1 MGTKEKTVRVKVF
14 NRVLR
19 VELDLPRGRYTQF
32 EFVEPKDGWDIEFQD
47 DVLEFEEGS
56 RLVLDWPENSPLGTL
71 SLCVERWY
79 DYVYKKALWGKNIPL
94 AVLQPSPT
102 KGEPNIF
109 WMYQTQPFKERKGNR
124 KNKGVNNGIKRRSGK
139 S

>member
-19 VELDLPRGRYTQF
+19 VELDLPRGHYTQF

-47 DVLEFEEGS
+47 DQDVLEFEEGS

-71 SLCVERWY
+71 RLCVERWY
-79 DYVYKKALWGKNIPL
+79 DYVYKKDVWTENIPL
-94 AVLQPSPT
+94 AVLQPSPI
-102 KGEPNIF
+102 KGDLNIF
-109 WMYQTQPFKERKGNR
+109 WMY
-124 KNKGVNNGIKRRSGK
+124 
-139 S
+139 